1 MILRTHRIR
10 LVPNKTQEDFLR
22 RACGCARYAYNWG
35 VAKWDELYRQGERPS
50 AYSIKKLWTENKPDW
65 AYDSPKDASLNA
77 ILNLGRGFKN
87 FFEGR
92 ADHPHF
98 HKKGYNDAFTI
109 NNDKFS
115 VSGKRIRLPNI
126 GRIRMCE
133 ELRFIGKIM
142 SATVSCH
149 AGLWYVSIPVK
160 MGGAVSAPNDSV
172 VGVDVG
178 IKVLAIASDGTVCPN
193 EKQFKK
199 HEKKLKRLQR
209 NLSRKQ
215 RKSNNRLKALVK
227 LQKANMRLRNRRN
240 DIIHKFTSALAKNHG
255 TAVVE
260 TLDVHSMGKDKN
272 GNALRSLR
280 WLRRLLQDAA
290 MKEAHRQLSYK
301 MARIEHAPKYYAS
314 SKTCSHCGTKKD
326 TLGLD
331 ERVYKCGVCG
341 FECDRD
347 LNAAINLK
355 LMRWAA
361 PCRPVEPRKGCE
373 AGSGSTF

>member
-1 MILRTHRIR
+1 MISRTHRIR
-10 LVPNKTQEDFLR
+10 LVPNKTQEAFLR

-35 VAKWDELYRQGERPS
+35 VAKWDELYKQGERPS
-50 AYSIKKLWTENKPDW
+50 AYSIKKLWTANKPDW

-77 ILNLGRGFKN
+77 ILNLGQGFKN

-109 NNDKFS
+109 NNDQFS
-115 VSGKRIRLPNI
+115 VSGKRIRLPKI
-126 GRIRMCE
+126 GHIRMRE
-133 ELRFIGKIM
+133 DLRFTGKIM
-142 SATVSCH
+142 STTVSCY
-149 AGLWYVSIPVK
+149 AGQWYVSIPVQ
-160 MGGAVSAPNDSV
+160 MEGALSAPNDSV

-215 RKSNNRLKALVK
+215 RKSNNRRKALVK
-227 LQKANMRLRNRRN
+227 LQKANMRLQNRRN
-240 DIIHKFTSALAKNHG
+240 DTIHKFTSTLAKKHG

-260 TLDVHSMGKDKN
+260 TLDVQSMGKDKE
-272 GNALRSLR
+272 GNAVRSLK
-280 WLRRLLQDAA
+280 WLRCLLQDTAI
-290 MKEAHRQLSYK
+290 KEVHRQLSYK

-314 SKTCSHCGTKKD
+314 SKTCSRCGHKKD
-326 TLGLD
+326 VLGMD
-331 ERVYKCGVCG
+331 ERTYRCECCGL
-341 FECDRD
+341 EMDRD
-347 LNAAINLK
+347 MNAAVNLS
-355 LMRWAA
+355 LMRWATPCDACGA
-361 PCRPVEPRKGCE
+361 PEGL
-373 AGSGSTF
+373 